1 MLDKIGQH
9 LRFIG
14 EKVAKGASWIG
25 SKVGGALMKAAPVV
39 AAFNP
44 AMGAGVAAAG
54 GVARGVGALGDMA
67 LKGLGGGGVDVGGIR
82 NTMGQIRSDAVAVR
96 DAYRSTRGPGNPLE
110 RPS

>member
-1 MLDKIGQH
+1 MFGKLGQN

-14 EKVAKGASWIG
+14 EKLAKGASWIG

-54 GVARGVGALGDMA
+54 GVAKGVGALGDMG
-67 LKGLGGGGVDVGGIR
+67 LKALGGGGVDGGAIR
-82 NTMGQIRSDAVAVR
+82 STFGQIKSDALAVR

-110 RPS
+110 RPP